1 MRYLRSLTAGVV
13 LISGL
18 AGCGKFL
25 DASKSVA
32 DPNAPT
38 VASINQLFVGIQ
50 ANIFGQQEGPAAMLI
65 CTWVQQCGGTA
76 GRFVEQQ
83 GAYILTNDDFDVTF
97 SSIYTAGGLL
107 SIKDAEAR
115 ADAVGDK
122 KYKGIIEVLEAMN
135 MLFAAD
141 NWGDVPYREAT
152 TVTEP
157 AFDPQLQV
165 YDDLL
170 KLLDQ
175 AIADMGGAGAGP
187 GAFDLVYGGN
197 TTKWTQAAHTLKA
210 RVYLHLAEA
219 RGTSQYAAA
228 RSEAA
233 QGISAPAN
241 DFKAAHSAAT
251 SERNMWFQF
260 QQTSFGQD
268 LVAGAKLVTIMQA
281 QNDPRLPEY
290 FGRNSTGG
298 FGGYDV
304 ATKATVGGDP
314 SPIVG
319 GGRNTATFAQPI
331 ITNDENLLII
341 AETAFRAGDVAAA
354 ATALNTVRA
363 RYGKAAIAA
372 PTLTDIMTE
381 KYIALFQN
389 IESWNDIKRTCIPG
403 LKPALGRTVVPGR
416 IPYGTTEL
424 QTNSKAEAD
433 PGATLIT
440 GRNPNDPAACPSA

>member
-1 MRYLRSLTAGVV
+1 MRYTRSLIAGAAV
-13 LISGL
+13 ITGL
-18 AGCGKFL
+18 SGCGKFL
-25 DASKSVA
+25 DATKAVA

-38 VASINQLFVGIQ
+38 VASINQLFIGIQ

-83 GAYILTNDDFDVTF
+83 GAYILTNDDFDITF

-115 ADAVGDK
+115 ADALGDK

-141 NWGDVPYREAT
+141 NWGSVPYREAT
-152 TVTEP
+152 TSTQP
-157 AFDPQLQV
+157 AFDPQLQI

-175 AIADMGGAGAGP
+175 AIGDIGGGGAGP
-187 GAFDLVYGGN
+187 GDFDLIYQGN
-197 TTKWTQAAHTLKA
+197 ATKWIQAAHTLKA
-210 RVYLHLAEA
+210 RIYLHLAEA
-219 RGTSQYAAA
+219 RGASQYTSA

-233 QGISAPAN
+233 LGISTPAN

-268 LVAGAKLVTIMQA
+268 LVAGAKLVTIMLA

-290 FGRNSTGG
+290 FKKNAAGN

-304 ATKATVGGDP
+304 ATKGTVGGDP
-314 SPIVG
+314 STIVG
-319 GGRNTATFAQPI
+319 AGRNTATFAQPI

-341 AETAFRAGDVAAA
+341 AETAFRAGDIAGA

-389 IESWNDIKRTCIPG
+389 IESWNDIKRTCIPA

-424 QTNSKAEAD
+424 QTNENAATD
-433 PGATLIT
+433 PPTLIT
-440 GRNPNDPAACPSA
+440 GRNANDPAACPSA